1 LINHLSPAEVISKFT
16 AKKFVQQLLEQTY
29 MTDKVSQFLK
39 ELDDDVGFAHTS
51 SGRSPDDGRFA
62 TTSWLCH
69 DHRHTQIFKS
79 MVFPDTLKMRE
90 KPEHAIVQTTYKCD
104 EVCCDFSDSLITIQN
119 DARLLKWKSKDTC
132 LAVVTDIE
140 KHHDDYLPHSMD
152 GYFVNRMGHELVHLR
167 RHGTNQQGVTGFI
180 EYNDL
185 RKDSMEFYNKQKN
198 ELFDTA
204 LRRTEKHASCSIL

>member
-1 LINHLSPAEVISKFT
+1 LTNHLSPAEVLRKFNLLQ
-16 AKKFVQQLLEQTY
+16 KNSQLQLEQTY

-39 ELDDDVGFAHTS
+39 ELDDD
-51 SGRSPDDGRFA
+51 
-62 TTSWLCH
+62 
-69 DHRHTQIFKS
+69 HRHKEIFKS

-90 KPEHAIVQTTYKCD
+90 KPEQAIVQTTYKCD
-104 EVCCDFSDSLITIQN
+104 AVRCDFSDSLITIQN
-119 DARLLKWKSKDTC
+119 DARLLKWKSKDAC

-140 KHHDDYLPHSMD
+140 KHQDDYLPHSVD
-152 GYFVNRMGHELVHLR
+152 GYFVNRMGHELIHLR

-185 RKDSMEFYNKQKN
+185 RKDSMEFYNKQKI

-204 LRRTEKHASCSIL
+204 LRRTEKHATCSIL